1 MFTLEKSHLISISNK
16 PILSNN
22 ETITKTVLKDNTIQ
36 FKSNYYSVPIG
47 TYHPRKPI
55 KVRAITSNNQ
65 LSVFE
70 LKNGELIAEH
80 LLAKGEGKL
89 TKNPDHG
96 LEADKKLKL
105 NQHIN
110 EVLSHFQ
117 DKEKRL
123 PLSSN
128 LKSTIHDI

>member
-1 MFTLEKSHLISISNK
+1 M
-16 PILSNN
+16 
-22 ETITKTVLKDNTIQ
+22 KDNTIQ

-55 KVRAITSNNQ
+55 KVRIITSNNQ

-70 LKNGELIAEH
+70 LKSGELIAEH
-80 LLAKGEGKL
+80 SLAKGKGKL
-89 TKNPDHG
+89 TKNPNHER
-96 LEADKKLKL
+96 EANKKLKL

-117 DKEKRL
+117 DKEKATAFM
-123 PLSSN
+123 SN
-128 LKSTIHDI
+128 LKSTIHDT